1 MTTAEPRW
9 QRDLEQYLSYL
20 RFERGY
26 ASRTLQTY
34 RQQLSLLAGSQATA
48 AAATTGEQPAE
59 FSWHNQTESSLQS
72 YLANGRR
79 RGLSAR
85 SLALT
90 VASLRGIYRYLQQQQ
105 QVSDNPAQYLTVP
118 KPKARLPKNL
128 DIDALQHLLSFDSS
142 SDVLACRDKAMLE
155 LFYSSGLRLAE
166 LVGSNINDID
176 WREQLIRVRGKGS
189 KERQIPIGSV
199 ALTALQ
205 HWLSQ
210 RHLLLGEST
219 PAADQQALFLSK
231 QQLRISARQVRQ
243 RVNHWAKLQGLGQQ
257 LHPHMLR
264 HSFASHLLQSSSD
277 LRAVQDLLGHAN
289 LSTTQVYTHLDF
301 QHLAAVYDNAHPRA
315 RKKP

>member
-1 MTTAEPRW
+1 MTPAEPRW
-9 QRDLEQYLSYL
+9 QRDIEQYLSYL

-26 ASRTLQTY
+26 AQLTLQTY
-34 RQQLSLLAGSQATA
+34 RQQLSLLASSLPTQAPQTVDSKS
-48 AAATTGEQPAE
+48 AE
-59 FSWHNQTESSLQS
+59 FSWHQQTESSLQN
-72 YLANGRR
+72 YLASGRR

-90 VASLRGIYRYLQQQQ
+90 VASLRGLYRYLQQQQ
-105 QVSDNPAQYLTVP
+105 QLSDNPAQYLTVP
-118 KPKARLPKNL
+118 KPKAKLPKNL
-128 DIDALQHLLSFDSS
+128 DIDTLQHLLSFDSS

-166 LVGSNINDID
+166 LVGANINDID
-176 WREQLIRVRGKGS
+176 WREKLIRVRGKGS

-199 ALTALQ
+199 AISALQ
-205 HWLSQ
+205 HWLNQ
-210 RHLLLGEST
+210 RHLLLGDAT
-219 PAADQQALFLSK
+219 PEVDQHALFLSK
-231 QQLRISARQVRQ
+231 QQQRISARQVRQ
-243 RVNHWAKLQGLGQQ
+243 RVNHWAKVQGLGQQ

-264 HSFASHLLQSSSD
+264 HSFASHVLQSSGD

-301 QHLAAVYDNAHPRA
+301 QHLATVYDNAHPRA

>member
-1 MTTAEPRW
+1 MTSAEPRW
-9 QRDLEQYLSYL
+9 QTDIEAYLSYL

-34 RQQLSLLAGSQATA
+34 RQQLSLVANSQAEVA
-48 AAATTGEQPAE
+48 GQATTENLAA
-59 FSWHNQTESSLQS
+59 FSWYNQTESNLQT

-85 SLALT
+85 SLTLV
-90 VASLRGIYRYLQQQQ
+90 VAALRGLYRYLQQQKL
-105 QVSDNPAQYLTVP
+105 VSDNPAQYLTVP
-118 KPKARLPKNL
+118 KPKPKLPKNL

-142 SDVLACRDKAMLE
+142 HDVLACRDKAMLE

-176 WREQLIRVRGKGS
+176 WREKLIRVRGKGS

-199 ALTALQ
+199 AITALQ
-205 HWLSQ
+205 HWLSR
-210 RHLLLGEST
+210 RHLLLGTAT
-219 PAADQQALFLSK
+219 PEADRNALFLSK

-243 RVNHWAKLQGLGQQ
+243 RVNHWAKVQGLGQQ

-264 HSFASHLLQSSSD
+264 HSFASHVLQSSGD

-315 RKKP
+315 RKKN

>member
-9 QRDLEQYLSYL
+9 QRDLEHYLSYL

-34 RQQLSLLAGSQATA
+34 RQQLCLLAGSVA
-48 AAATTGEQPAE
+48 ANAAD
-59 FSWHNQTESSLQS
+59 FSWQQQTESSLQT
-72 YLANGRR
+72 YLASGRR

-90 VASLRGIYRYLQQQQ
+90 VAALRGLYRYLQQQQ

-118 KPKARLPKNL
+118 KPKAKLPKNL
-128 DIDALQHLLSFDSS
+128 DIDTLQHLLSFDSS

-166 LVGSNINDID
+166 LVGANINDID

-199 ALTALQ
+199 ALAALQ
-205 HWLSQ
+205 QWRSQ
-210 RHLLLGEST
+210 RPLLLGNAT
-219 PAADQQALFLSK
+219 PEADQNALFLSK
-231 QQLRISARQVRQ
+231 QQQRISARQVRQ
-243 RVNHWAKLQGLGQQ
+243 RVNHWAKVQGLGQQ

-264 HSFASHLLQSSSD
+264 HSFASHVLQSSGD